1 MSSNTSHPDLF
12 GLYAITPTQLTTVEH
27 EAELLKRTEI
37 ILNNGARILQY
48 RDKTKDATKR
58 LRQANALKKLC
69 DDHDAVFII
78 NDDIQLAQAC
88 NADGV
93 HLGQSDGSLEVARE
107 TLGREAIIGITC
119 HNRID
124 LAQAAQ
130 DQGASYVAFGAFFPS
145 STKPD
150 AIHAPMDLI
159 SQAREHIHLPICAI
173 GGITTD
179 NAHQLMHADAPDM
192 LAVVS
197 DVYLQDDIAQQA
209 RTFARFFKS

>member
-1 MSSNTSHPDLF
+1 MSSNTSHPKLL

-27 EAELLKRTEI
+27 EAELLKRTET
-37 ILNNGARILQY
+37 ILSNGARIFQY
-48 RDKTKDATKR
+48 RDKTQDATKR
-58 LRQANALKKLC
+58 LRQASALKKLC
-69 DDHDAVFII
+69 DDHNAVFII

-93 HLGQSDGSLEVARE
+93 HLGQSDGSLEVARD
-107 TLGREAIIGITC
+107 TLGCEAIIGITC

-124 LAQAAQ
+124 LAQVAQ
-130 DQGASYVAFGAFFPS
+130 DRGASYVAFGAFFPS

-150 AIHAPMDLI
+150 AIHAPLDLI
-159 SQAREHIHLPICAI
+159 GQAREHIHLPLCAI

-179 NAHQLMHADAPDM
+179 NALQLMSADAPDM

-197 DVYLQDDIAQQA
+197 DVYLQDDVAQKT